1 MSQAGSTI
9 RPPRRGVRMTFLR
22 LFAAAWGVTVLAVAL
37 SFAIGRGP
45 SAEIQV
51 VLALGTIAFVGVGV
65 LIVERRPGNVVGPVL
80 FVLGAYM
87 AVYIVI
93 EGLIRLPQPISIA
106 PILGWFVSVSDGP
119 GFGIVGLLVLV
130 FPDGRLPSPR
140 WRPVLWLVVLES
152 LLIVVGVGLQSGPLT
167 YYPEFD
173 NPFGIP
179 GFPGAGLSYAGYGVI
194 LAILVLAA
202 ASLVVRWRRAT
213 GVERA
218 QLKWVAAAAALLA
231 VSQVAVE
238 LSALGGATPAIG
250 RASINEVAA
259 FLSTAAFS
267 SFPVA
272 VGIAVLRYRL
282 YEIDRIISR
291 SLAYAALTAMLV
303 AVYLAGF
310 AIIQAALVPF
320 TNSGGPVAVAAST
333 LAVLVVFQPLR
344 HRIQRAMDRRFNR
357 SRYDAD
363 RIVATFSS
371 HLRDEVEVGALR
383 AELSTA
389 IGRTVQPTSLT
400 VWLRAPVGDGR

>member
-1 MSQAGSTI
+1 MTQARSTI
-9 RPPRRGVRMTFLR
+9 GPPRRDVQRTFLR

-80 FVLGAYM
+80 FVLGVYLA
-87 AVYIVI
+87 AYIVI
-93 EGLIRLPQPISIA
+93 EGLIHQPQPISIA

-140 WRPVLWLVVLES
+140 WRPVLWLIVLES

-179 GFPGAGLSYAGYGVI
+179 GFPGGGLTYAGYGVI
-194 LAILVLAA
+194 LAILLLAA
-202 ASLVVRWRRAT
+202 ASLAVRWRRAT

-231 VSQVAVE
+231 VSQIAVE
-238 LSALGGATPAIG
+238 LSALGGASSAIG

-291 SLAYAALTAMLV
+291 SLAYATLTATLV
-303 AVYLAGF
+303 GVYLVGF
-310 AIIQAALVPF
+310 ALIQEILAPF
-320 TNSGGPVAVAAST
+320 THGGDPIAVAAST
-333 LAVLVVFQPLR
+333 LAVLALFQPLR
-344 HRIQRAMDRRFNR
+344 WRIQRAMDRRFNR
-357 SRYDAD
+357 SRYDAE
-363 RIVATFSS
+363 RTVATFAA
-371 HLRDEVEVGALR
+371 HLRDTVDVGTLR
-383 AELSTA
+383 GELSAA
-389 IGRTVQPTSLT
+389 IGGTVQPASLG
-400 VWLRAPVGDGR
+400 VWLRSGSGHSR